1 MVGKIDGTPLGGPV
15 RRTDGIAAGKASAP
29 ADGSESARPA
39 ETARD
44 TRSSLLERARQA
56 ADEAPEVDQG
66 RIDRIREAIVSGE
79 YRIDPEATAR
89 AFIAMELS
97 GTPGE

>member
-1 MVGKIDGTPLGGPV
+1 MVGKIDGTLLGGPV

-29 ADGSESARPA
+29 ADGSES
-39 ETARD
+39 ARD